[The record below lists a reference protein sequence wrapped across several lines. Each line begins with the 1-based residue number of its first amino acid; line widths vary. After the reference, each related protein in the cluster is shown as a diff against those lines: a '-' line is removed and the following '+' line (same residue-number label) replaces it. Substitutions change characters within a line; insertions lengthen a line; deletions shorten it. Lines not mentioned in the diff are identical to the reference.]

1 MSSTAAA
8 DRQIEQ
14 IVAAFEDATIDAQ
27 DFDHEA
33 HLLVGWRFLQDQ
45 SLLDALK
52 RFTAALKRLTRKLG
66 VPGKYHETITC
77 FYLIKI
83 AERRA
88 GQAATDWTEFKDA
101 NPDLFTR
108 NPSLI
113 RQYYSESL
121 LASEDARRVFV
132 LPDLGLKT

>member
-1 MSSTAAA
+1 MIAAA
-8 DRQIEQ
+8 TEDGQIEQ
-14 IVAAFEDATIDAQ
+14 IVAAFEDATIDAAE
-27 DFDHEA
+27 FDHEA

-52 RFTAALKRLTRKLG
+52 RFSAALKRLTRKLG
-66 VPGKYHETITC
+66 VPGKYHETITW

-88 GQAATDWTEFKDA
+88 GQAATDWSAFKDA
-101 NPDLFTR
+101 NPDLFAR
-108 NPSLI
+108 NPSFI

-121 LASEDARRVFV
+121 LASEDARRAFV
-132 LPDLGLKT
+132 LPDLGTV